1 MKLTLKTPLVL
12 GKTTVEALNF
22 RDYTTAA
29 DYLAFD
35 KKGGVAQNIALVA
48 SLTGTDEALIEKLRG
63 PDWIAAQREAD
74 RLLLADTP
82 EFTEDAPEKKPSVS

>member
-1 MKLTLKTPLVL
+1 MKLQLKYPLTI
-12 GKTTVEALNF
+12 GKTTVESVTF

-48 SLTGTDEALIEKLRG
+48 SLTGSDETLIQQLRG

-74 RLLLADTP
+74 RLLLADS
-82 EFTEDAPEKKPSVS
+82 EITEAEGVEKKPSAS